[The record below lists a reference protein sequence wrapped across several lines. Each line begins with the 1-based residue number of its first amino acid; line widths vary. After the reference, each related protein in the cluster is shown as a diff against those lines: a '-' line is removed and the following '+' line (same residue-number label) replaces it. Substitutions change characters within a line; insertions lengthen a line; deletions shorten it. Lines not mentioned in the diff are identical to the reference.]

1 MIRLLFASLMLLWLT
16 APAYT
21 DTPPNPTKDSRASI
35 ADVTGWELP
44 P

>member
-21 DTPPNPTKDSRASI
+21 DTPNPTKDSRASI